1 MKRLLLGM
9 MVIFLVTGCKCALFK
24 SKSSP
29 TRAVETFLGKYQALD
44 NKVLDQLD
52 EVIFDDKLTNNQKDD
67 YKTLMRRQ
75 YQNLTYNIKDEVIDG
90 NNAIVTVEI
99 EVYDF
104 NRVEDD
110 IDKYVEEHKEEFEDE
125 KGDFSEEKYMDYKLG
140 KLTDEKNRI
149 KYTLDLRLTK
159 DEVDNEWKLENLTD
173 VEKQKIHGVY
183 KGS

>member
-1 MKRLLLGM
+1 MKRLFVAI
-9 MVIFLVTGCKCALFK
+9 MVVFLVTGCSCVLFK

-29 TRAVETFLGKYQALD
+29 TRAVETFLGKYQSLD
-44 NKVLDQLD
+44 DKILGQLD
-52 EVIFDDKLTNNQKDD
+52 DVILDEELTNDQKGD

-104 NRVEDD
+104 NRTQDD
-110 IDKYVEEHKEEFEDE
+110 IDEYVEEHKEEFEDE
-125 KGDFSEEKYMDYKLG
+125 DGKFSQAKYMDYKLG
-140 KLTDEKNRI
+140 KLTDENNRI
-149 KYTLDLRLTK
+149 TYTLDLRLTK
-159 DEVDNEWKLENLTD
+159 DEKDNEWQLESLTD

-183 KGS
+183 KNT